1 MTGFPVGVPPAPDG
15 HAHGVSVNS
24 CWLRSVGPGDGGTLG
39 HAVDDAVGN
48 TVDQVLEDDGV
59 ATLADVV
66 CHGP

>member
-1 MTGFPVGVPPAPDG
+1 MTGFPVGVPPPPDG

-24 CWLRSVGPGDGGTLG
+24 RGLRSVGPGDGGTLG

-48 TVDQVLEDDGV
+48 PADQVPEEVGHT
-59 ATLADVV
+59 TLAGVV